1 MSAGE
6 KAAVA
11 AVSERYRGDNVF
23 RGVNALGRTALARL
37 LLAGQTTCGIFDKR
51 KAREKWTQVVA
62 QREFG
67 RDR

>member
-1 MSAGE
+1 VSAGE

-23 RGVNALGRTALARL
+23 GVNALRRTALARS